1 LSARND
7 PDESFVGQVIEWE
20 KKKLTDSVDESDMK
34 EVAAMAIKQRY
45 EIRQEYEISMREHA
59 KSVESMVSMLS
70 TDELNHREESIEL
83 ILSAMRVA
91 YRFGVDVGW
100 NLPLK
105 QREGMK

>member
-1 LSARND
+1 MGITISQSTI
-7 PDESFVGQVIEWE
+7 DEA
-20 KKKLTDSVDESDMK
+20 KALVDESDMK
-34 EVAAMAIKQRY
+34 EAAEMAIKQRY
-45 EIRQEYEISMREHA
+45 EIRREYEISMREHA